1 MTENKNARLSEEIV
15 RKENRFGVE
24 KTFVR
29 TDIGTSVVETSKRVH
44 NPVTDRTEDMTRL
57 SADGYCRR
65 FLALKAASNG
75 SSVVDFSS
83 SPVATFDKDK
93 WELNE
98 QDGQFVLV
106 KKEAE
111 SDLGEMLLEADD
123 AE

>member
-1 MTENKNARLSEEIV
+1 MSRDDADGDETV
-15 RKENRFGVE
+15 RKENRFGIK
-24 KTFVR
+24 KTYVR
-29 TDIGTSVVETSKRVH
+29 TDIGTSVVETPKRVH
-44 NPVTDRTEDMTRL
+44 NPVTDRTEDMTQL

-65 FLALKAASNG
+65 FLALKSAANG

-111 SDLGEMLLEADD
+111 SALGEMVLEADD
-123 AE
+123 GE